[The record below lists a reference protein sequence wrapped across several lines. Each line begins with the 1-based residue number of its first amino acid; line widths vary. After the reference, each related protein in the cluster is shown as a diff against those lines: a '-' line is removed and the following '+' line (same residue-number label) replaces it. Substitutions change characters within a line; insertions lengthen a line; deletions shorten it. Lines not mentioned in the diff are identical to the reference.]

1 MNNSSMPL
9 KITSLIFPRGTC
21 AGVVNLKCGMYEEVR
36 TPHST
41 PVWASMTE
49 FSIESG
55 DLGLGVVV
63 VVVVVVVVEV
73 VVKVVLRLPVV
84 LRRSNCELLLGS
96 LSRKPSNRQ

>member
-1 MNNSSMPL
+1 M
-9 KITSLIFPRGTC
+9 
-21 AGVVNLKCGMYEEVR
+21 VNLKCGMYEEVR
-36 TPHST
+36 TPHSI

-63 VVVVVVVVEV
+63 VVVVVVVVIEV